1 MTRLERPNS
10 SLPKKR
16 SQVIST
22 SYESGRPVTPNPL
35 DPADSELK
43 GAESG
48 KQSQVKK
55 TFPDLMG

>member
-1 MTRLERPNS
+1 MD
-10 SLPKKR
+10 
-16 SQVIST
+16 
-22 SYESGRPVTPNPL
+22 NPL

-55 TFPDLMG
+55 TFPDLME